1 MKKSFL
7 FSVLMSLF
15 ALSFAQVDTISTEI
29 YQKDGKLGIGTINP
43 DIKVHIIDSGNQILL
58 GYQPL
63 YDGPYINIHGSL
75 PGDLGPMLGL
85 GVARKE
91 YYKDFDTLTMINWAY
106 IYGDNLNPGIAIL
119 PDLQF
124 ASKGLYIKRDG
135 KIGINTKHPITELD
149 VNGGIKIGYS
159 MTSTP
164 GLLRF
169 NGSDFEG
176 FNGTSWL
183 SLTRASDSLWQNID
197 NNISYMHGKVG
208 IGTTNPDIKVHII
221 DSNNQILLGYQPAYD
236 GPYINIH
243 GSMPG
248 ELGPM
253 IGIGVARKEYYKDF
267 DTLTMINWAYIYG
280 DNLNP
285 GIAILPDLQFASKG
299 LYIKRDGKIGI
310 NIKQPKAELDVNGGI
325 KIGFSVTNVPG
336 ILRFTGSDFEG
347 YNGTSW
353 VSFSGASDSYWQKT
367 TDDIFYAQG
376 NVGIGT
382 EQPSAKLEVT
392 DGDIFISDIGSGI
405 IMKSP
410 DGTCWRGTLD
420 NSGSLNFVSISCPDV
435 SPGLK
440 ESEEGILKQA
450 VSIYPNPAK
459 DQLYI
464 EVNDKYDRIQYSV
477 FNISGNLVQS
487 GKIKNNTRS
496 IDISKLVSGTYLFE
510 FKDLKN
516 NKIATYKIIKD

>member
-7 FSVLMSLF
+7 LSLLLSLF
-15 ALSFAQVDTISTEI
+15 ALGFTQVDTISNNI

-43 DIKVHIIDSGNQILL
+43 DFKVHIIDSNNQILL

-75 PGDLGPMLGL
+75 SDELGPMLGL

-91 YYKDFDTLTMINWAY
+91 YYKDYDTLTMINWAY
-106 IYGDNLNPGIAIL
+106 LYGDNLNPGIAIL

-124 ASKGLYIKRDG
+124 ASKGIYIKRDG
-135 KIGINTKHPITELD
+135 RIGINTKRPNAELD
-149 VNGGIKIGYS
+149 VNGGIRIGYS

-176 FNGTSWL
+176 YNGTSWL
-183 SLTRASDSLWQNID
+183 SLTKALDSQWQNIY
-197 NNISYMHGKVG
+197 NGISYTQGNIG
-208 IGTTNPDIKVHII
+208 IGTTDPDIKVHII

-243 GSMPG
+243 GSLPG

-253 IGIGVARKEYYKDF
+253 IGIGVARKAYLKEY
-267 DTLTMINWAYIYG
+267 DTLTMKNWGYIYG

-299 LYIKRDGKIGI
+299 LYIQRDGRIGI
-310 NIKQPKAELDVNGGI
+310 YTKRPNAELDVNGGI
-325 KIGFSVTNVPG
+325 KIGYSMISTPG
-336 ILRFTGSDFEG
+336 LLRFNGSDFEG
-347 YNGTSW
+347 YNGKSW
-353 VSFSGASDSYWQKT
+353 VSLSGTSEYQWQKT
-367 TDDIFYAQG
+367 DNDIYYTQG

-382 EQPSAKLEVT
+382 EQPYTKLEIAK
-392 DGDIFISDIGSGI
+392 GDIFISDIEYGI

-410 DGTCWRGTLD
+410 DGGCWRGTLD
-420 NSGSLNFVSISCPDV
+420 NTGSLNFVSIACPDL
-435 SPGLK
+435 PIGLK
-440 ESEEGILKQA
+440 GSEEGILKQA
-450 VSIYPNPAK
+450 VLIYPNPAK
-459 DQLYI
+459 DEVYI
-464 EVNDKYDRIQYSV
+464 EINDKYDRVQYSV

-487 GKIKNNTRS
+487 GKIKNSTRS
-496 IDISKLVSGTYLFE
+496 VDISKLVSGTYLFE

-516 NKIATYKIIKD
+516 NKIAMQKIIKE